1 MVALVVKNRAT
12 NIGDIREAGSIPG
25 WGKPLEEGMSI
36 HSSILTW
43 RNPWTEEPLGL
54 QSIGLQ
60 RIGCNC
66 SDLASTQHTH
76 NLY

>member
-1 MVALVVKNRAT
+1 MVALVVKNLAT

-54 QSIGLQ
+54 QSITDHKE
-60 RIGCNC
+60 
-66 SDLASTQHTH
+66 SDMAETT
-76 NLY
+76 

>member
-1 MVALVVKNRAT
+1 MVALVVKNLAT

-60 RIGCNC
+60 RIGFNC
-66 SDLASTQHTH
+66 SHLASTQHTH